1 MPRTTDSRS
10 GITHDFDTGESGWG
24 DAVNTN
30 FQSLSEINWHLT
42 ATSIIKTPPTTPEAG
57 ETHIIATGP
66 TGVWQSQTADTVAV
80 YDGTEWRY
88 YEPQMGYRCYIISE
102 QALYA
107 YHTASGWG
115 KVSSVAADTT
125 IYKGIWSADVYTRG
139 NVVFHNNKFY
149 IAKNDRSASDT
160 TAPASDPE
168 WLDMVVSGDTG
179 SGEANVQSDWD
190 ETDTAND
197 AFIRNKPVVGTLTGV
212 SGTAPISVD
221 NTTPTTPV
229 VEIADRA
236 ITANKI
242 AENSLT
248 AGELAPNSVGSS
260 EIAPNAVSNTK
271 IVDDTIKVAKLD
283 STNTPTDGQLPT
295 YDATSGGLT
304 WLNTASIYKGS
315 WANPVAYKAGEI
327 VVYDHN
333 HYIAVKDHT
342 SSLSNA
348 PLSGANRRLTWRVLD
363 TTDIDALA
371 ANTMGATATDSI
383 AVSKSIS
390 SPDVKVSV
398 QSLLNLAPSGGPAS
412 LTSTRAVRLKDMT
425 KVGLTLNRADMGMVG
440 DGNSGLIFG
449 GLGGVRTERLGGF
462 VRYVVASDSVT
473 LAVVPTTGS
482 DITVRRG
489 MGMVGT
495 DTAGLIYGGDGTD
508 TNNFFQYVYRSAT
521 SDIALLKLSHTG
533 AITDRNDMGMVGSR
547 TQGMIFGGYA
557 NATPS
562 NDFWFY
568 TVSQGSVTVGNLD
581 IVGTIPNLYDMGMIG
596 DHESGI
602 IFGGNTGTTESDRF
616 FSYSVAGPN
625 VTVTELTKS
634 GGIPPRSG
642 LGMVGTK
649 TAGIIFGGVAG
660 QTRLNDF
667 WSYLISGDNVTL
679 IQLTNIGDVL
689 SARTDMGMV
698 GSATTG
704 FVFGGFPLNNDFF
717 RYSTTTVSGGGTGG
731 ITGVVAG
738 RGLEGG
744 GTSGTVRLDATGSL
758 TESEKAKIALIPNP
772 APAQELPGESATT
785 FTATQLTKTGT
796 TTGGFQPALIGDAV
810 SGILFDG
817 VIGATT
823 NQTLVRKYVVSGDDI
838 TITNLTKAGS
848 DFEFAKSNY
857 AGFGYGDVGA
867 GLIFGWSRILSD
879 VRYRFMKY
887 AVNGN
892 TITFTLLTTSG
903 ATLPANFPAGSN
915 SAGNVT
921 SGIIYGGVLQGR
933 NPENRFLKYTVS
945 GNNVDLVYLTKTGDT
960 LPGRQG
966 FGMVGDSSGGIIFG
980 GELPARASP
989 IGDATGYNDFYRYNV
1004 TGNTVNTT
1012 ALTVSGTIS
1021 ARNNFGMVGDI
1032 SRGFIYGGYL
1042 PSGLYSASIFQYRL
1056 NGDTVTVSSPT
1067 VTGTLGARSHM
1078 PMVGDIYTG
1087 ILFAGRGTRGADLN
1101 DFVRYVSNASRATL
1115 SSRYGL
1121 MNNACVT
1128 QAEYDALPVK
1138 DANTLYFI
1146 VPEPMEGS

>member
-42 ATSIIKTPPTTPEAG
+42 ATSIFKTPPTTPEAG

-348 PLSGANRRLTWRVLD
+348 PLSGTNRRLTWRVLD

-398 QSLLNLAPSGGPAS
+398 QSIIDLVPSGGPAS
-412 LTSTRAVRLKDMT
+412 LTSTRAVRLKYLT

-473 LAVVPTTGS
+473 LTVVPTTGS

-521 SDIALLKLSHTG
+521 SDIALLKLPHTG

-557 NATPS
+557 NGVPS

-660 QTRLNDF
+660 QTRLNDY

-679 IQLTNIGDVL
+679 TQLTNIGDVL

-738 RGLEGG
+738 KGLEGG
-744 GTSGTVRLDATGSL
+744 GTSGAVTLDVENPIICLTQDAYDAISVKSPKTIYLVTGADSGGGNGG
-758 TESEKAKIALIPNP
+758 TIPP
-772 APAQELPGESATT
+772 PTSAIPT
-785 FTATQLTKTGT
+785 
-796 TTGGFQPALIGDAV
+796 
-810 SGILFDG
+810 
-817 VIGATT
+817 
-823 NQTLVRKYVVSGDDI
+823 
-838 TITNLTKAGS
+838 
-848 DFEFAKSNY
+848 
-857 AGFGYGDVGA
+857 
-867 GLIFGWSRILSD
+867 
-879 VRYRFMKY
+879 
-887 AVNGN
+887 
-892 TITFTLLTTSG
+892 TITFTTLTQSAARVSTEDFVVVGDVNKGWIVGGKRRGTEGESFYTYSVPDGSTTATISTISG
-903 ATLPANFPAGSN
+903 VSSNVASYSAAGSGDSSRCIYTGGRRNSGWDNRATVFDNFSSPTATLITNPSGIPHRNYQTTQTGS
-915 SAGNVT
+915 AT
-921 SGIIYGGVLQGR
+921 SGIFFLGNVSSSQVFFRYAATSSSVSYTGLNGTISRREGALLVGSATSGIFFGGRLRSSGANTNQ
-933 NPENRFLKYTVS
+933 LYKYEVS
-945 GNNVDLVYLTKTGDT
+945 GSNITLTLLTITGDS
-960 LPGRQG
+960 LPATSYAR
-966 FGMVGDSSGGIIFG
+966 GDGSATEGIIAIG
-980 GELPARASP
+980 GTSRSFYYYKVAGSA
-989 IGDATGYNDFYRYNV
+989 ATIKQ
-1004 TGNTVNTT
+1004 
-1012 ALTVSGTIS
+1012 LTVSGTIPAAVS
-1021 ARNNFGMVGDI
+1021 ANLAWNQDVAGTHSSGIYVVSNNFM
-1032 SRGFIYGGYL
+1032 
-1042 PSGLYSASIFQYRL
+1042 A
-1056 NGDTVTVSSPT
+1056 
-1067 VTGTLGARSHM
+1067 
-1078 PMVGDIYTG
+1078 
-1087 ILFAGRGTRGADLN
+1087 
-1101 DFVRYVSNASRATL
+1101 RYV
-1115 SSRYGL
+1115 
-1121 MNNACVT
+1121 VT
-1128 QAEYDALPVK
+1128 
-1138 DANTLYFI
+1138 
-1146 VPEPMEGS
+1146 